1 IVSEFILLGF
11 DISPNLKIYF
21 FFVIFLM
28 YTFTMM
34 GNIIILYLVFSVT
47 RLHFPMYYFLCNLA
61 VMDICFINTVVPG
74 MLKGFVQPEVHIS
87 LELCLTQFFIYFL
100 VGTAEF
106 LLFAVMSLDRYLAIC
121 LPLRYFMIMHRS
133 MCIWLIA
140 GVWLGSF
147 ITIVM
152 PVALVM
158 KLKFCNNLIDN
169 FFCDLSP
176 VLKNSCTDTSMI
188 ELLSVIAASTLYVS
202 VLVTLISYLKILL
215 EVLKVNT
222 AEGRGRALSTCSSH
236 AIVVTLIYSSCIYLY
251 ATPAQGQRAHFNKDV
266 AILNTVVVP
275 LLNPFIYS
283 LRNETIR
290 ISLSKICKIMLSEN
304 Q

>member
-1 IVSEFILLGF
+1 MMPNLRIFFFHLILL
-11 DISPNLKIYF
+11 S
-21 FFVIFLM
+21 
-28 YTFTMM
+28 YTFTVL
-34 GNIIILYLVFSVT
+34 GNFIILYLVFSDP

-74 MLKGFVQPEVHIS
+74 MLKGFVSEGLHIS
-87 LELCLTQFFIYFL
+87 VQSCLAQTCIYFL

-121 LPLRYFMIMHRS
+121 LPLRYSMIMHKHLYN
-133 MCIWLIA
+133 WLIA

-147 ITIVM
+147 FANALPSV
-152 PVALVM
+152 LVM
-158 KLKFCNNLIDN
+158 KLKFCKKFIDH

-176 VLKNSCTDTSMI
+176 LLKNSCTDTSMI
-188 ELLSVIAASTLYVS
+188 ELHSVFAASILYIS
-202 VLVTLISYLKILL
+202 VLVTFISYLKIFL

-251 ATPAQGQRAHFNKDV
+251 SMPAQGQGSVLNKDV

-275 LLNPFIYS
+275 LLNPFIYT
-283 LRNETIR
+283 LRNVTVR
-290 ISLSKICKIMLSEN
+290 KSFSDMLLSM
-304 Q
+304 